1 MRPSHRGP
9 SDSEHRR
16 FRGTGVRLGA
26 TLVAV
31 LVAMGM
37 MAGCSSSTDPDNSNE
52 TVSIS
57 HKFGETKVPKNPER
71 VVTVGWNDQDFVLAL
86 GVVPIVTRAWFDNYN
101 NYPWVEEATGGKG
114 VETMSGE
121 GIQYESIAA
130 AKPDVIFAV
139 YESIDQSTYDRLSQ
153 IAPTV
158 IQSGEYPDE
167 KTPWN
172 VQLLLTGKALGKEAE
187 AQALV
192 DEVNAE
198 IEGAKAANPAFAGKV
213 LVEDFGPENGGHYL
227 IGKGDPR
234 RSLFDALGFDAQD
247 TVGDV
252 SDENVSLLDR
262 DVLFVNGASKEQM
275 MASPVFAR
283 LNVVQSDRTL
293 CTTFDSNLSGA
304 LSYSGPKAL
313 LYALD
318 RLVPQLSNAVN
329 GRPIADLSNA

>member
-1 MRPSHRGP
+1 MRPRHRA
-9 SDSEHRR
+9 
-16 FRGTGVRLGA
+16 LLA
-26 TLVAV
+26 LLVAV
-31 LVAMGM
+31 GM
-37 MAGCSSSTDPDNSNE
+37 VAGCSSSTDAAAPDE

-57 HKFGETKVPKNPER
+57 HKFGETKVPKDPAR

-101 NYPWVEEATGGKG
+101 NYPWVQEATGGKG
-114 VETMSGE
+114 VATMGGD
-121 GIQYESIAA
+121 GIDYEAIAA
-130 AKPDVIFAV
+130 AKPDVVFAV
-139 YESIDQSTYDRLSQ
+139 YETIDRPTYDRLSQ

-158 IQSGEYPDE
+158 IQSGDYPDE
-167 KTPWN
+167 ETPWD
-172 VQLLLTGKALGKEAE
+172 VQLLLTGEALGKEAE

-192 DEVNAE
+192 DEVKAKIDE
-198 IEGAKAANPAFAGKV
+198 AKAANPAFAGKV

-234 RSLFDALGFDAQD
+234 RALFDALGFDAQEA
-247 TVGDV
+247 TGDV
-252 SDENVSLLDR
+252 SEENLSLLDH
-262 DVLFVNGASKEQM
+262 DVLFVNGATKEQM

-293 CTTFDSNLSGA
+293 YTTFDSNLSGA

-318 RLVPQLSNAVN
+318 QLVPQLSNAVN
-329 GRPIADLSNA
+329 GKPVADLANA